1 MTTRADGRSSDQA
14 RELDIEIGVAPYA
27 EGSCL
32 ISTGNTQVLCAA
44 SVTEGV
50 PRWRE
55 ESGAGWV
62 TAEYGMLPR
71 ATHTRTSRERSGP
84 RGRTQEIQRLIGR
97 SIRSVTDMELMG
109 QHTITVDCDVLQADG
124 GTRTAAITG
133 AFVAVRL
140 AARWMI
146 ENGLVERDPLKEAVA
161 GISVGIVEGLLCLD
175 LDYREDSAAQV
186 DMNVIGTQSGGLV
199 EVQGTAE
206 GDPFGRADFDSL
218 LDLAVAGLERLFAAQ
233 QRALSGSR

>member
-1 MTTRADGRSSDQA
+1 VTTRADGRSSDQA

>member
-146 ENGLVERDPLKEAVA
+146 ENGLVECDPLKEAVA